1 MAFFSDRQLVPK
13 RKFNWVVEMSS
24 DFTETFKVAAKT
36 VAKPNYTLEATQHKF
51 LNHQFNFPNRVIWQP
66 IDITLIDH
74 IGHGTDQTSVTSK
87 LMQMLFRAGYQIP
100 RNAKN
105 CEFSPTK
112 TRAVNSLKKVQIH
125 QLSGDVAR
133 PFGVDDDQLGPISNQ
148 QLQLGTHKLE
158 TWTLHNAFI
167 SKVTFGDLSYDDD
180 GLVELSCTFTYDFA
194 TYAPEI

>member
-1 MAFFSDRQLVPK
+1 MAFFSDRNLVPK
-13 RKFNWVVEMSS
+13 RKFNWIVEMSS
-24 DFTETFKVAAKT
+24 DSVELFKVAAKT

-87 LMQMLFRAGYQIP
+87 LMEMLFRAGYQIP
-100 RNAKN
+100 RNARN

-112 TRAVNSLKKVQIH
+112 TRAVNSLKQVKIH

-133 PFGVDDDQLGPISNQ
+133 RFDVDDDALGPISNPDLSTQ
-148 QLQLGTHKLE
+148 RLE

-180 GLVELSCTFTYDFA
+180 GLIELSCTFTYDFA
-194 TYAPEI
+194 TYE

>member
-24 DFTETFKVAAKT
+24 DSTELFKVAAKT
-36 VAKPNYTLEATQHKF
+36 VTKPNYTLEATQHKF

-87 LMQMLFRAGYQIP
+87 LMEMLFKAGYQIP

-112 TRAVNSLKKVQIH
+112 TRAVNALKKVKIL

-133 PFGVDDDQLGPISNQ
+133 PFDVDDDVLGPISRPELGTQ
-148 QLQLGTHKLE
+148 QLE
-158 TWTLHNAFI
+158 AWTLHNAFI

-194 TYAPEI
+194 TYE